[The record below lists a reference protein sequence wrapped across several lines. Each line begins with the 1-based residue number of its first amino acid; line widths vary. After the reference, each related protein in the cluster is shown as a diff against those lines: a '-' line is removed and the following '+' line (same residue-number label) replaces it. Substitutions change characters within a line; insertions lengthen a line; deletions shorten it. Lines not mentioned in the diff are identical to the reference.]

1 MGVMDIHTSMDKVVI
16 FGILFVKESN
26 TVQIRPHG
34 SLKEIVK
41 VGPSTRLK
49 TPGDLQRFAVE
60 WYYKNIYHQN
70 FGGREMAPYEVVL
83 KNY

>member
-1 MGVMDIHTSMDKVVI
+1 MGVLDIHTTMNKVII
-16 FGILFVKESN
+16 FGILFIKESN
-26 TVQIRPHG
+26 TVQICPHG
-34 SLKEIVK
+34 TLKEV
-41 VGPSTRLK
+41 VRLNIQSI
-49 TPGDLQRFAVE
+49 GDLQRFAVE

>member
-34 SLKEIVK
+34 SLKEIV
-41 VGPSTRLK
+41 RLNIQSI
-49 TPGDLQRFAVE
+49 GELQRFAVE

>member
-34 SLKEIVK
+34 SLKEIV
-41 VGPSTRLK
+41 RLNIQSI
-49 TPGDLQRFAVE
+49 GELQRFAVE
-60 WYYKNIYHQN
+60 WYYLNVLNHRV
-70 FGGREMAPYEVVL
+70 FGGREIKGSYEIV
-83 KNY
+83 